1 MGTGNVVLRA
11 DTGATVTA
19 EGKWHYRS
27 PGVIDV
33 IRPDS
38 GVRGTHV
45 TLQGNGLLGGGTS
58 VASVTLAGVSAAV
71 VSETDSEIVV
81 EAMPAKEHGRG
92 AVIITSDTGA
102 TVINEAGFEYLP
114 IGTVDENGVFPAVG
128 QTGTR
133 LKICGTGML
142 GGAESFS
149 SAQLGECELKI
160 V

>member
-81 EAMPAKEHGRG
+81 EAMPAKGTDAEPSLLHPTRVLPSSTKPGLNTSRSGLSMKTASSPLSGKQGHGSKFVG
-92 AVIITSDTGA
+92 LECWAVPKAFHQRS
-102 TVINEAGFEYLP
+102 
-114 IGTVDENGVFPAVG
+114 
-128 QTGTR
+128 
-133 LKICGTGML
+133 L
-142 GGAESFS
+142 GSANSRS
-149 SAQLGECELKI
+149 S
-160 V
+160 